1 MSAHSSIALKP
12 IWRRQQFWR
21 VALPV
26 AAVVAVLV
34 AGIFVYDA
42 VYGSNGTPIQKHWG
56 VTYPAA
62 TKPKTVKLDP
72 AVRAAAHQFIW
83 TAVARRN
90 LGTAY
95 ALSGPQMRQ
104 GMTLKQFLTGNIPAT
119 PYPIRANTKVRYTVD
134 YSYANRARLE
144 AFVVTPGLKVH
155 SPHTFFIDLVKV
167 PGGPKVN
174 GKWLVNTWVPRWT
187 PPIPTQPGR

>member
-1 MSAHSSIALKP
+1 MSVHSTIATTPL
-12 IWRRQQFWR
+12 WRRQQFWR

-26 AAVVAVLV
+26 LAVIAAIVAGVAV
-34 AGIFVYDA
+34 YDS
-42 VYGSNGTPIQKHWG
+42 VYGSNGTPIQKNWG
-56 VTYPAA
+56 VTYRAT

-72 AVRAAAHQFIW
+72 AVRQVAHTFIW

-90 LGTAY
+90 LATAY
-95 ALSGPQMRQ
+95 ALSGPEMRQ
-104 GMTLKQFLTGNIPAT
+104 GMSLKQFLTGNIPAT

-134 YSYANRARLE
+134 YSYANSARLE

-155 SPHTFFIDLVKV
+155 SPHTFFIDLVKRR
-167 PGGPKVN
+167 GT
-174 GKWLVNTWVPRWT
+174 WFVNTWVPRWT